1 MTMDNTTDRRVP
13 GDRRVDVLRF
23 PPQEKVWWTTTVS
36 RFLVIPTTVTVILAT
51 GVYSIHRLPAGE
63 PPADEARGSI
73 EVRLLAAPKL
83 LPVIAHEEGNA
94 PAQQHA
100 PIARI
105 LAPNADDLGADLSP
119 IPPTPKIDA
128 AEAFPVPESAALLSQ
143 SLPSDA
149 VTRFQ
154 QNSVAPL
161 GARSAISPR
170 GAAGALARDRADRF
184 RDAPRRQSARCL
196 DRRKFRGQNSGSGGD
211 RYGLARPAPACG
223 SCGLARSAQPQTA
236 GGFHFAAVELAA

>member
-51 GVYSIHRLPAGE
+51 GVYWIHRLPAGE

-73 EVRLLAAPKL
+73 QVRLLAAPKL

-154 QNSVAPL
+154 QILLRRLALVRQYPL
-161 GARSAISPR
+161 AARQARLQGTVQIAFVMRRDGKVLDAWIGASSGAKILDQEAIDMVWR
-170 GAAGALARDRADRF
+170 
-184 RDAPRRQSARCL
+184 
-196 DRRKFRGQNSGSGGD
+196 
-211 RYGLARPAPACG
+211 ARPLPAVPA
-223 SCGLARSAQPQTA
+223 GLPDPLSLKLPVAFTLPP
-236 GGFHFAAVELAA
+236 